1 MEKATLDREKEIGLF
16 VLYKLSKSLAVHNI
30 APFKGTC
37 CYAHTCTVITCMHV
51 HVHVHVHVYMHWL
64 HIHSFLCNIAAYE
77 GCATCIFIN
86 KFSSVSVDQLLP
98 YCYST
103 NASVAAYAMG
113 VMTNITIATS
123 GVGGAL
129 DSSAEVVEVGS
140 MVTESLMVMDVSE
153 MTVSTKHGDNPF
165 KVAWWEAPFDKL

>member
-1 MEKATLDREKEIGLF
+1 M
-16 VLYKLSKSLAVHNI
+16 
-30 APFKGTC
+30 
-37 CYAHTCTVITCMHV
+37 
-51 HVHVHVHVYMHWL
+51 
-64 HIHSFLCNIAAYE
+64 
-77 GCATCIFIN
+77 
-86 KFSSVSVDQLLP
+86 P

-113 VMTNITIATS
+113 AMTNITIATS

-153 MTVSTKHGDNPF
+153 MTISTKHGDKPF
-165 KVAWWEAPFDKL
+165 KVGRHAPLLINNYALVN

>member
-1 MEKATLDREKEIGLF
+1 MYI
-16 VLYKLSKSLAVHNI
+16 SI
-30 APFKGTC
+30 
-37 CYAHTCTVITCMHV
+37 
-51 HVHVHVHVYMHWL
+51 
-64 HIHSFLCNIAAYE
+64 
-77 GCATCIFIN
+77 
-86 KFSSVSVDQLLP
+86 DQLLP

-140 MVTESLMVMDVSE
+140 MVTESLMVVDVSE

-165 KVAWWEAPFDKL
+165 KVAPFN